1 METLNFSPDYQA
13 SKKQSPKLSEVDFG
27 DGYTQSR
34 PQGLNHNRATFNL
47 TFSGNPARIRQID
60 DFLTR
65 HGGYQAFL
73 WTPPFGIRPLGSRLR
88 ALKCRGRERA
98 IDPRSRS
105 SILMAL

>member
-47 TFSGNPARIRQID
+47 TFSGNPAHIRQID
-60 DFLTR
+60 DFLTKTT
-65 HGGYQAFL
+65 HVHHQNA
-73 WTPPFGIRPLGSRLR
+73 GI
-88 ALKCRGRERA
+88 
-98 IDPRSRS
+98 
-105 SILMAL
+105 

>member
-34 PQGLNHNRATFNL
+34 PQGLNHNRATFSL
-47 TFSGNPARIRQID
+47 TFSGNIAKIKQID

-65 HGGYQAFL
+65 HGGYKTFL
-73 WTPPFGIRPLGSRLR
+73 WTPPFGKQGKYRCKEHQVIYQQAYGQLAGEFEEVVS
-88 ALKCRGRERA
+88 
-98 IDPRSRS
+98 
-105 SILMAL
+105 

>member
-27 DGYTQSR
+27 DGCTQYR

-73 WTPPFGIRPLGSRLR
+73 WTPPFGQQGKY
-88 ALKCRGRERA
+88 KCKEHQITYQQSYWQLTGEFEEVV
-98 IDPRSRS
+98 S
-105 SILMAL
+105 